1 MKRIVISLATVSVL
15 VASAWAAGAAA
26 TNFSGTW
33 VLDKAKTEGL
43 SPQMANVDSITWIV
57 TQNDKTI
64 SVESKVVAG
73 GQERPS
79 QALSY
84 NLDGSETT
92 AELGGQ
98 MPGKANLK
106 AKWMEDGKILEL
118 SAVEHRTAQGQEF
131 TATRTDH
138 WELAEGGKVLKVHR
152 KSENPRGT
160 QETKY
165 YFTKK

>member
-1 MKRIVISLATVSVL
+1 MKRTLILMGAVSVL
-15 VASAWAAGAAA
+15 AASVWAAGAA

-33 VLDKAKTEGL
+33 GMNKSKTEGL
-43 SPQMANVDSITWIV
+43 PQQMANIDSLTWVV

-64 SVESKVVAG
+64 TVESKTVAG
-73 GQERPS
+73 GQARPS
-79 QALSY
+79 QPLTY

-106 AKWMEDGKILEL
+106 AKWMDDGKILEI
-118 SAVEHRTAQGQEF
+118 SAVEHRSAQGNEF
-131 TATRTDH
+131 TATRNEH

-152 KSENPRGT
+152 KSENPRGA

-165 YFTKK
+165 VFDKQ